1 MTETALVTGGT
12 GFIARW
18 CMVELLQR
26 GYRVRATV
34 RDASREAAVRDAISR
49 VVDPADRLTCV
60 AADLTCDD
68 GWDDAVAGCDY
79 VLHVASPLGLDGA
92 GDLVAPARDGALRV
106 LRAAIAAGVT
116 RVVLTSAANTASP
129 SSYRDEGI
137 SDETLWTDPDAPGLQ
152 AYRRSKTLAERAAWD
167 FMESA
172 YGPTTL
178 TTVLPGAV
186 FGPILGTDNLGSVQ
200 VIGRMLRGRMPGTP
214 RIGLEVVD
222 VRDIADMHIRAM
234 TTPEAAG
241 QRFLATGEFVWMA
254 DIAAVLRERL
264 GPAAAKVPTR
274 TIPDVIV
281 RLVALFD
288 PEMRA
293 ITPGLGRKNRH
304 TTAKAQ
310 QLLGWR
316 PRPAADTVT
325 DCARSLIENDA
336 A

>member
-1 MTETALVTGGT
+1 MTETVLVTGGT

-18 CMVELLQR
+18 CIVELLQR
-26 GYRVRATV
+26 GYLVRTTV
-34 RDASREAAVRDAISR
+34 RSPSRESAVRDAVSR
-49 VVDPADRLTCV
+49 VVDPGDRLTCV
-60 AADLTCDD
+60 VADLKSDD

-79 VLHVASPLGLDGA
+79 VLHVASPLGLDGS

-106 LRAAIAAGVT
+106 LCAATAEGVK

-137 SDETLWTDPDAPGLQ
+137 SDETLWTDPETPGVQ
-152 AYRRSKTLAERAAWD
+152 AYRRSKTLAERAAWK
-167 FMESA
+167 FMETA
-172 YGPTTL
+172 DGPTTL

-186 FGPILGTDNLGSVQ
+186 FGPILDAKNLGSVQ

-222 VRDIADMHIRAM
+222 VRDIADVHIRAM
-234 TTPEAAG
+234 TAPEAAG
-241 QRFLATGEFVWMA
+241 QRFLATGEFMWMG
-254 DIAAVLRERL
+254 DIAAVLRDRL
-264 GPAAAKVPTR
+264 WPDGAKVPTR
-274 TIPDVIV
+274 TIPDTIV

-288 PEMRA
+288 PEMRS

-310 QLLGWR
+310 ELLGWR
-316 PRPAADTVT
+316 PRPAAETVV
-325 DCARSLIENDA
+325 DCARSLIENGTA
-336 A
+336 

>member
-1 MTETALVTGGT
+1 V
-12 GFIARW
+12 I
-18 CMVELLQR
+18 
-26 GYRVRATV
+26 
-34 RDASREAAVRDAISR
+34 
-49 VVDPADRLTCV
+49 
-60 AADLTCDD
+60 
-68 GWDDAVAGCDY
+68 
-79 VLHVASPLGLDGA
+79 
-92 GDLVAPARDGALRV
+92 
-106 LRAAIAAGVT
+106 
-116 RVVLTSAANTASP
+116 
-129 SSYRDEGI
+129 
-137 SDETLWTDPDAPGLQ
+137 
-152 AYRRSKTLAERAAWD
+152 
-167 FMESA
+167 
-172 YGPTTL
+172 TL

-186 FGPILGTDNLGSVQ
+186 FGPILGTDNLDSVQ